1 MSRKDLR
8 QKARKNKKAGN
19 ATHYEN
25 KFVKY
30 VPPTKS
36 MPVVRPV
43 LVVKPVA
50 KPEAKSN
57 LKKPD

>member
-1 MSRKDLR
+1 LR

-30 VPPTKS
+30 VPPTKAI
-36 MPVVRPV
+36 PVVRPV
-43 LVVKPVA
+43 SVVKPVA

-57 LKKPD
+57 LKKTD